1 MSTTHLP
8 VLLDSNFQEL
18 RRLHP
23 LRVGITQNLKP
34 LSAADMELSFDDD
47 LQLRQFVKLY
57 TSHGTAGVF
66 RVTAIQ
72 SSHGKTK
79 RVSLSHGLCT
89 LSDGMIAG
97 EGEASGSARQ
107 LLEAILRPQSTW
119 TLGTVDPPD
128 DILLTW
134 KWDNSN
140 LLESLTDLM
149 EQLPD
154 YYLTFDQSTLPWKL
168 HVLRLS
174 DIDACECRLNRAMTG
189 ISIKEDDS
197 ELCTVL
203 HVPGV
208 AEPLQSDTMDTWGS
222 IERTLSADPDL
233 TPDLLLTAARVHLE
247 EHKNPRLTIT
257 IDAVELAKRT
267 QDPFDHFTCGTICR
281 TTFDG
286 YPGPIR
292 QRIVRLHFPDII
304 GTPDVCKLT
313 LSSEASTASTAIAGL
328 VVDTTYLRNK
338 VSGNSK
344 KITLQADE
352 IELLGKEI
360 QLKASQTQ
368 VDSLGWRLNE
378 VVIDLDAAKAE
389 LLLKASSAEL
399 NETQTRLSNAEIRLN
414 GMDAAIAL
422 KANQAIVDEHSQR
435 LSAAEIAID
444 GANAAILLKA
454 DRTEHDELAKRVSSA
469 EIKVDGANAAIM
481 LKADRTVTDELGT
494 RVSAAEIAIDGVNS
508 TIALKADKIDLLG
521 YVTASQLETNYAKIA
536 DLNSVQ
542 AQITN
547 LTGGLVTAS
556 VLRSTLFT
564 GNQANFTFLTAD
576 AFNLGNELVQ
586 KKTISMG
593 DVTSTGK
600 ALGIGDLTL
609 DHSHEVTVGSD
620 GKLKMGK
627 ATEEGSTF
635 DLAATQFY
643 KDGVAAA
650 TTKGAESLVF
660 YAGGEEGVA
669 DLEYG
674 TSLSITAT
682 TTRADGTALAKGILV
697 KAPPDNYNTGW
708 NECIQNANAF
718 PVLIN
723 YYAAGENL
731 YDSAG
736 NLAPG
741 PWYKGT
747 QATRYSLPASKP

>member
-154 YYLTFDQSTLPWKL
+154 YYLAFDQHTLPWKL

-233 TPDLLLTAARVHLE
+233 SPDLLLTAARAHLE

-292 QRIVRLHFPDII
+292 QRIVRLHFPDVI

-360 QLKASQTQ
+360 LLKASQSQ

-378 VVIDLDAAKAE
+378 VGIDLDAAKAE

-435 LSAAEIAID
+435 LSAAEVAID
-444 GANAAILLKA
+444 GANAAIKLKA
-454 DRTEHDELAKRVSSA
+454 DLSTVTEQGKRLSAA
-469 EIKVDGANAAIM
+469 EILVDGVAADLM
-481 LKADRTVTDELGT
+481 LKASKEELDNMGE
-494 RVSAAEIAIDGVNS
+494 RVSAAEASIKVNANGIESKVSKNGIISAINQTAESVRISASKIELDGQTIVEVLTGGYLDVYSINMTECTAGLLHSTSLTAEAINAGEAYFDSLYIGSAAVATQNWVSGRGYATQSWVNS
-508 TIALKADKIDLLG
+508 KG
-521 YVTASQLETNYAKIA
+521 YATMA
-536 DLNSVQ
+536 DLNTQTNSLSNWVLENYPTKAWINAQDFLPRGALTTKEITVVSSV
-542 AQITN
+542 N
-547 LTGGLVTAS
+547 
-556 VLRSTLFT
+556 
-564 GNQANFTFLTAD
+564 
-576 AFNLGNELVQ
+576 
-586 KKTISMG
+586 
-593 DVTSTGK
+593 
-600 ALGIGDLTL
+600 
-609 DHSHEVTVGSD
+609 
-620 GKLKMGK
+620 
-627 ATEEGSTF
+627 
-635 DLAATQFY
+635 
-643 KDGVAAA
+643 
-650 TTKGAESLVF
+650 TTKG
-660 YAGGEEGVA
+660 
-669 DLEYG
+669 
-674 TSLSITAT
+674 T
-682 TTRADGTALAKGILV
+682 
-697 KAPPDNYNTGW
+697 
-708 NECIQNANAF
+708 
-718 PVLIN
+718 
-723 YYAAGENL
+723 YAAGFTVVTNVT
-731 YDSAG
+731 Y
-736 NLAPG
+736 N
-741 PWYKGT
+741 T
-747 QATRYSLPASKP
+747 SKYTIVTFA

>member
-1 MSTTHLP
+1 LSTTHLP

-292 QRIVRLHFPDII
+292 QRIVRLHFPDVI

-360 QLKASQTQ
+360 LLKASQSQ

-378 VVIDLDAAKAE
+378 VGIDLDAAKAE

-399 NETQTRLSNAEIRLN
+399 NETQTRMSNAEIRLN

-435 LSAAEIAID
+435 LSAAEVAID
-444 GANAAILLKA
+444 GANAAIKLKA
-454 DRTEHDELAKRVSSA
+454 DLSTVTEQGKRLSAA
-469 EIKVDGANAAIM
+469 EILVDGVAADLM
-481 LKADRTVTDELGT
+481 LKASKEELDNMGE
-494 RVSAAEIAIDGVNS
+494 RVSAAEASIKVNANGIESKVSKNGIISAINQTAESVRISASKIELDGQTIVEVLTGGYLDVYSINMTECTAGLLHSTSLTAEAINAGEAYFDSLYIGSAAVATQNWVSGRGYATQSWVNS
-508 TIALKADKIDLLG
+508 KG
-521 YVTASQLETNYAKIA
+521 YATMA
-536 DLNSVQ
+536 DLNTQTNSLSNWVLENYPTKAWINAQDFLPRGALTTKEITVVSSV
-542 AQITN
+542 N
-547 LTGGLVTAS
+547 
-556 VLRSTLFT
+556 
-564 GNQANFTFLTAD
+564 
-576 AFNLGNELVQ
+576 
-586 KKTISMG
+586 
-593 DVTSTGK
+593 
-600 ALGIGDLTL
+600 
-609 DHSHEVTVGSD
+609 
-620 GKLKMGK
+620 
-627 ATEEGSTF
+627 
-635 DLAATQFY
+635 
-643 KDGVAAA
+643 
-650 TTKGAESLVF
+650 TTKG
-660 YAGGEEGVA
+660 
-669 DLEYG
+669 
-674 TSLSITAT
+674 T
-682 TTRADGTALAKGILV
+682 
-697 KAPPDNYNTGW
+697 
-708 NECIQNANAF
+708 
-718 PVLIN
+718 
-723 YYAAGENL
+723 YAAGFTVVTNVT
-731 YDSAG
+731 Y
-736 NLAPG
+736 N
-741 PWYKGT
+741 T
-747 QATRYSLPASKP
+747 SKYTIVTFA

>member
-154 YYLTFDQSTLPWKL
+154 YYLAFDQHTLPWKL

-292 QRIVRLHFPDII
+292 QRIVRLHFPDVI

-360 QLKASQTQ
+360 LLKASQSQ

-378 VVIDLDAAKAE
+378 VGIDLDAAKAE

-399 NETQTRLSNAEIRLN
+399 NETQTRMSNAEIRLN

-435 LSAAEIAID
+435 LSAAEVAID
-444 GANAAILLKA
+444 GANAAIKLKA
-454 DRTEHDELAKRVSSA
+454 DLSTVTEQGKRLSAA
-469 EIKVDGANAAIM
+469 EILVDGVAADLM
-481 LKADRTVTDELGT
+481 LKASKEELDNMGE
-494 RVSAAEIAIDGVNS
+494 RVSAAEASIKVNANGIESKVSKNGIISAINQTAESVRISASKIELDGQTIVEVLTGGYLDVYSINMTECTAGLLHSTSLTAEAINAGEAYFDSLYIGSAAVATQNWVSGRGYATQSWVNS
-508 TIALKADKIDLLG
+508 KG
-521 YVTASQLETNYAKIA
+521 YATMA
-536 DLNSVQ
+536 DLNTQTNSLSNWVLENYPTKAWINAQDFLPRGALTTKEITVVSSV
-542 AQITN
+542 N
-547 LTGGLVTAS
+547 
-556 VLRSTLFT
+556 
-564 GNQANFTFLTAD
+564 
-576 AFNLGNELVQ
+576 
-586 KKTISMG
+586 
-593 DVTSTGK
+593 
-600 ALGIGDLTL
+600 
-609 DHSHEVTVGSD
+609 
-620 GKLKMGK
+620 
-627 ATEEGSTF
+627 
-635 DLAATQFY
+635 
-643 KDGVAAA
+643 
-650 TTKGAESLVF
+650 TTKG
-660 YAGGEEGVA
+660 
-669 DLEYG
+669 
-674 TSLSITAT
+674 T
-682 TTRADGTALAKGILV
+682 
-697 KAPPDNYNTGW
+697 
-708 NECIQNANAF
+708 
-718 PVLIN
+718 
-723 YYAAGENL
+723 YAAGFTVVTNVT
-731 YDSAG
+731 Y
-736 NLAPG
+736 N
-741 PWYKGT
+741 T
-747 QATRYSLPASKP
+747 SKYTIVTFA

>member
-1 MSTTHLP
+1 LSTTHLP

-154 YYLTFDQSTLPWKL
+154 YYLAFDQHTLPWKL

-292 QRIVRLHFPDII
+292 QRIVRLHFPDVI

-360 QLKASQTQ
+360 LLKASQSQ

-378 VVIDLDAAKAE
+378 VGIDLDAAKAE

-399 NETQTRLSNAEIRLN
+399 NETQTRMSNAEIRLN

-435 LSAAEIAID
+435 LSAAEVAID
-444 GANAAILLKA
+444 GANAAIKLKA
-454 DRTEHDELAKRVSSA
+454 DLSTVTEQGKRLSAA
-469 EIKVDGANAAIM
+469 EILVDGVAADLM
-481 LKADRTVTDELGT
+481 LKASKEELDNMGE
-494 RVSAAEIAIDGVNS
+494 RVSAAEASIKVNANGIESKVSKNGIISAINQTAESVRISASKIELDGQTIVEVLTGGYLDVYSINMTECTAGLLHSTSLTAEAINAGEAYFDSLYIGSAAVATQNWVSGRGYATQSWVNS
-508 TIALKADKIDLLG
+508 KG
-521 YVTASQLETNYAKIA
+521 YATMA
-536 DLNSVQ
+536 DLNTQTNSLSNWVLENYPTKAWINAQDFLPRGALTTKEITVVSSV
-542 AQITN
+542 N
-547 LTGGLVTAS
+547 
-556 VLRSTLFT
+556 
-564 GNQANFTFLTAD
+564 
-576 AFNLGNELVQ
+576 
-586 KKTISMG
+586 
-593 DVTSTGK
+593 
-600 ALGIGDLTL
+600 
-609 DHSHEVTVGSD
+609 
-620 GKLKMGK
+620 
-627 ATEEGSTF
+627 
-635 DLAATQFY
+635 
-643 KDGVAAA
+643 
-650 TTKGAESLVF
+650 TTKG
-660 YAGGEEGVA
+660 
-669 DLEYG
+669 
-674 TSLSITAT
+674 T
-682 TTRADGTALAKGILV
+682 
-697 KAPPDNYNTGW
+697 
-708 NECIQNANAF
+708 
-718 PVLIN
+718 
-723 YYAAGENL
+723 YAAGFTVVTNVT
-731 YDSAG
+731 Y
-736 NLAPG
+736 N
-741 PWYKGT
+741 T
-747 QATRYSLPASKP
+747 SKYTIVTFA

>member
-292 QRIVRLHFPDII
+292 QRIVRLHFPDVI

-360 QLKASQTQ
+360 LLKASQSQ

-378 VVIDLDAAKAE
+378 VGIDLDAAKAE

-399 NETQTRLSNAEIRLN
+399 NETQTRMSNAEIRLN

-435 LSAAEIAID
+435 LSAAEVAID
-444 GANAAILLKA
+444 GANAAIKLKA
-454 DRTEHDELAKRVSSA
+454 DLSTVTEQGKRLSAA
-469 EIKVDGANAAIM
+469 EILVDGVAADLM
-481 LKADRTVTDELGT
+481 LKASKEELDNMGE
-494 RVSAAEIAIDGVNS
+494 RVSAAEASIKVNANGIESKVSKNGIISAINQTAESVRISASKIELDGQTIVEVLTGGYLDVYSINMTECTAGLLHSTSLTAEAINAGEAYFDSLYIGSAAVATQNWVSGRGYATQSWVNS
-508 TIALKADKIDLLG
+508 KG
-521 YVTASQLETNYAKIA
+521 YATMA
-536 DLNSVQ
+536 DLNTQTNSLSNWVLENYPTKAWINAQDFLPRGALTTKEITVVSSV
-542 AQITN
+542 N
-547 LTGGLVTAS
+547 
-556 VLRSTLFT
+556 
-564 GNQANFTFLTAD
+564 
-576 AFNLGNELVQ
+576 
-586 KKTISMG
+586 
-593 DVTSTGK
+593 
-600 ALGIGDLTL
+600 
-609 DHSHEVTVGSD
+609 
-620 GKLKMGK
+620 
-627 ATEEGSTF
+627 
-635 DLAATQFY
+635 
-643 KDGVAAA
+643 
-650 TTKGAESLVF
+650 TTKG
-660 YAGGEEGVA
+660 
-669 DLEYG
+669 
-674 TSLSITAT
+674 T
-682 TTRADGTALAKGILV
+682 
-697 KAPPDNYNTGW
+697 
-708 NECIQNANAF
+708 
-718 PVLIN
+718 
-723 YYAAGENL
+723 YAAGFTVVTNVT
-731 YDSAG
+731 Y
-736 NLAPG
+736 N
-741 PWYKGT
+741 T
-747 QATRYSLPASKP
+747 SKYTIVTFA